1 MSEAALIMKDKTPR
15 VVSGD
20 LLECGGKRSADTAL
34 HVPAFQWSCKALS
47 SRCSAGALQKAY
59 PALTSRGFHYWLT
72 SGPLAR
78 GSRSFA
84 VAVDG

>member
-20 LLECGGKRSADTAL
+20 LLECGGKRSAT
-34 HVPAFQWSCKALS
+34 
-47 SRCSAGALQKAY
+47 
-59 PALTSRGFHYWLT
+59 TSRGFHYWLT